1 MTFYFVD
8 ANSIMETTL
17 TSSDEANFN
26 VAPLTM
32 RMFNVGAGE
41 AILLSRGTEGVLF
54 DGGLNRNKRE
64 NAPLQCAQE
73 SLRRQRAGRFPHWSE
88 HLDRC

>member
-8 ANSIMETTL
+8 SNSIMETTL

-32 RMFNVGAGE
+32 RMFNVGDGE

-54 DGGLNRNKRE
+54 DGGLNRRKRG
-64 NAPLQCAQE
+64 NHPSAGHC
-73 SLRRQRAGRFPHWSE
+73 SLTSPKGTLH
-88 HLDRC
+88 